1 MNPSTPRY
9 AGLTRHYAK
18 TMETI
23 KILFLEEATEKS
35 WKGNARAD
43 RIAIMAENEE
53 ARLSPRKVQRASTQ
67 TPYMQEKRV

>member
-1 MNPSTPRY
+1 
-9 AGLTRHYAK
+9 
-18 TMETI
+18 METI